1 LEKFRSRDDVREFAA
16 SQKSEERRAREEKKE
31 QEEEEKEEE
40 SSQHKAHI
48 LLQPQSQ
55 TVATAASIH
64 SPPNKNPATN
74 FLTLEI
80 AISMTTVEE
89 EKQQAT
95 CVFPGT
101 AASGSAQPAF
111 TDESRNR
118 LRQKKRIGQT
128 NKQTRKIDFR
138 SPKKR
143 KEKTQQTNKQ
153 KPCTLPGKKT
163 VDDRQNYNFYY
174 YYWVC
179 LCLLSAKP

>member
-1 LEKFRSRDDVREFAA
+1 LEKFRCRDQVREFAA
-16 SQKSEERRAREEKKE
+16 SQKSEERRARDEKKE
-31 QEEEEKEEE
+31 QEEEE

-48 LLQPQSQ
+48 LLQPESQ

-64 SPPNKNPATN
+64 SPPNKTPATN

-95 CVFPGT
+95 RVFPGT

-128 NKQTRKIDFR
+128 NKQNTKDRFQK
-138 SPKKR
+138 PQ
-143 KEKTQQTNKQ
+143 KEKRENPTNKQ
-153 KPCTLPGKKT
+153 TKALHPPWKK
-163 VDDRQNYNFYY
+163 D
-174 YYWVC
+174 
-179 LCLLSAKP
+179 S

>member
-1 LEKFRSRDDVREFAA
+1 LENFLSRDQVREFAA

-31 QEEEEKEEE
+31 QEE

-48 LLQPQSQ
+48 LLQSESQ

-74 FLTLEI
+74 LLTLEI

-95 CVFPGT
+95 RVFPGT

-128 NKQTRKIDFR
+128 NTKDRFQK
-138 SPKKR
+138 PQKEKR
-143 KEKTQQTNKQ
+143 KNPTNKQ
-153 KPCTLPGKKT
+153 KLCNPPWKK
-163 VDDRQNYNFYY
+163 D
-174 YYWVC
+174 
-179 LCLLSAKP
+179 S

>member
-1 LEKFRSRDDVREFAA
+1 LEKFRSKDQVREFAA
-16 SQKSEERRAREEKKE
+16 SQKSEERRAREKKKE
-31 QEEEEKEEE
+31 QEEEEE

-48 LLQPQSQ
+48 LLQPESQ

-89 EKQQAT
+89 EKEQAT
-95 CVFPGT
+95 RVFPGT

-128 NKQTRKIDFR
+128 NKQARKIDFR
-138 SPKKR
+138 SPEKR
-143 KEKTQQTNKQ
+143 NEKNPTNKQTNKSSAPPLDKRQ
-153 KPCTLPGKKT
+153 LTIDKT
-163 VDDRQNYNFYY
+163 TTSTTTTRSVS
-174 YYWVC
+174 VC
-179 LCLLSAKP
+179 

>member
-1 LEKFRSRDDVREFAA
+1 M
-16 SQKSEERRAREEKKE
+16 EEKKE
-31 QEEEEKEEE
+31 QEEEEE

-48 LLQPQSQ
+48 LLQPESQ

-89 EKQQAT
+89 EKEQAT
-95 CVFPGT
+95 RVFPGT

-128 NKQTRKIDFR
+128 NKHEREI
-138 SPKKR
+138 SEAPKR
-143 KEKTQQTNKQ
+143 EKKKPNKQTNKQ
-153 KPCTLPGKKT
+153 TKALHPPWKK
-163 VDDRQNYNFYY
+163 D
-174 YYWVC
+174 
-179 LCLLSAKP
+179 S

>member
-1 LEKFRSRDDVREFAA
+1 LLQHFEKFRSRDHVREFAA

-31 QEEEEKEEE
+31 QEE

-48 LLQPQSQ
+48 LLQPESQ

-64 SPPNKNPATN
+64 SPPNKTPATN

-95 CVFPGT
+95 RVFPGT

-111 TDESRNR
+111 
-118 LRQKKRIGQT
+118 
-128 NKQTRKIDFR
+128 
-138 SPKKR
+138 
-143 KEKTQQTNKQ
+143 
-153 KPCTLPGKKT
+153 
-163 VDDRQNYNFYY
+163 Y
-174 YYWVC
+174 
-179 LCLLSAKP
+179 

>member
-1 LEKFRSRDDVREFAA
+1 LLQHFENFRSRDQVREFAA

-31 QEEEEKEEE
+31 QEE

-48 LLQPQSQ
+48 LLQPESQ

-64 SPPNKNPATN
+64 SPPNKTPATN

-95 CVFPGT
+95 RVFPGT

-128 NKQTRKIDFR
+128 NKQNTKDRFQK
-138 SPKKR
+138 PQ

-153 KPCTLPGKKT
+153 TNKSSAPSLEKRQLTIDKT
-163 VDDRQNYNFYY
+163 TTSTTTTRSVS
-174 YYWVC
+174 VC
-179 LCLLSAKP
+179 